1 MNDVSKTTLFP
12 STTTVKRLVMRL
24 VQAAKLITQ
33 YDAGAMGYFRFIM
46 MTPIEGLTSPTSFTM
61 SSRVASSTAQ
71 RQLRRNY

>member
-24 VQAAKLITQ
+24 GRGGATH
-33 YDAGAMGYFRFIM
+33 YDAGAMGYLKFIM

-61 SSRVASSTAQ
+61 NNGVASSTAR